1 MLNRQNSKHANKVET
16 AGVETEGLRSTPIPI
31 KWKMTQDEENGNSV
45 SPLQNGNTSP
55 RPAIQK
61 TDAVDIADCK
71 SQYL

>member
-1 MLNRQNSKHANKVET
+1 MNCCCNRQNYKYGSKVET

-45 SPLQNGNTSP
+45 SPLQNGNTS
-55 RPAIQK
+55 RPTIQK

-71 SQYL
+71 C